1 MMKAV
6 KRKLAAPV
14 ANVETQTYWDAASKG
29 KLMLKRCVDCGKP
42 HFYPRALCPFCFGE
56 TEWIESKGEGEI
68 YSLSVMHRAPVPY
81 TIAFITLDEG
91 PTIMSNIV
99 NCDFDD
105 LRIGQR
111 VKVTFEPAEN
121 GQAVPM
127 FSPAG

>member
-14 ANVETQTYWDAASKG
+14 ANVETQPYWDAASKG

-68 YSLSVMHRAPVPY
+68 YSLSVMLRAEIPY
-81 TIAFITLDEG
+81 AIAFVTLDEG
-91 PTIMSNIV
+91 PTMMSNIV
-99 NCDFDD
+99 DCDFDN

-127 FSPAG
+127 FSPVP